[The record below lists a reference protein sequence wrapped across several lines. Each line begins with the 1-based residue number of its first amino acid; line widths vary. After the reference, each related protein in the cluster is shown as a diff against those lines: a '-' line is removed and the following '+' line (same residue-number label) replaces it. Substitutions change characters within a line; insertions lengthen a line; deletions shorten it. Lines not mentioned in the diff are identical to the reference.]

1 MCDLVS
7 FVEGVEFVFSGFGD
21 FVEKDVVPAVEFDDL
36 EVVEGF
42 GGDLHACVAFFGVEL
57 EVLGELFSEVVVDE
71 HEGDHDEEAEKEG
84 DAHVF
89 EEEVVV
95 HEDQEGNGEDV
106 GAAAHEFEEFV
117 AVVLDE
123 VDDLARVYFDARAEF
138 EELVVDEAV
147 QLDGAFV
154 PDVGQQLGAFALQ
167 NEVQQPNR
175 KVCQP
180 DSEVLR
186 IQRRGVD
193 ELLHELA
200 EVVDRKNVDCAVE
213 NCREENDEN
222 RIKIRFD

>member
-1 MCDLVS
+1 MVS
-7 FVEGVEFVFSGFGD
+7 FIEGVEFVFSGFGD
-21 FVEKDVVPAVEFDDL
+21 FVEKYIVPAVEFDDL

-95 HEDQEGNGEDV
+95 HDDQEGNGEDV
-106 GAAAHEFEEFV
+106 GTAAHEFEEFV

-138 EELVVDEAV
+138 EEFVVDEAV
-147 QLDGAFV
+147 QLHCAFV

-175 KVCQP
+175 KVRQP
-180 DSEVLR
+180 DSEVVLG
-186 IQRRGVD
+186 QRRRVD
-193 ELLHELA
+193 ELLHELP

>member
-1 MCDLVS
+1 MVS

-21 FVEKDVVPAVEFDDL
+21 FVEKYIVPAVEFDDL

-95 HEDQEGNGEDV
+95 HDDQEGNGEDV
-106 GAAAHEFEEFV
+106 GTAAHEFEEFV

-138 EELVVDEAV
+138 EEFVVDEAV
-147 QLDGAFV
+147 QLHCAFV

-175 KVCQP
+175 KVRQP
-180 DSEVLR
+180 DSEVVLG
-186 IQRRGVD
+186 QRRRVD
-193 ELLHELA
+193 ELLHELP

-213 NCREENDEN
+213 NCRKENDEN